1 MNSPYLCTYSG
12 SYCVLYSLVSGTAG
26 HGWTPSQSPLEH
38 FMIIPFHPIPYPPL
52 LFHLSSPLI
61 PHPFTSPYIP
71 SHCLVPSLSI
81 LPHPP
86 LCPQVL
92 ADQGVCLIDEF
103 DKMNEQ
109 VTYCTV
115 PCCIAHYIILCST
128 ALHCAPLHS
137 TVLRCT
143 VPHCAALNL
152 GYTFTSLNTVTLT
165 SPAHTHTHT
174 HTHTHAYLHTSFA
187 RTITGSYINPRSH
200 GTADYI
206 CV

>member
-1 MNSPYLCTYSG
+1 MNSPYLCTYSD
-12 SYCVLYSLVSGTAG
+12 SYCVLYSLVFGTVG
-26 HGWTPSQSPLEH
+26 HGWTPSQSSLGH
-38 FMIIPFHPIPYPPL
+38 SMIIPFHPIPYPPL
-52 LFHLSSPLI
+52 PFHLSSPLI
-61 PHPFTSPYIP
+61 PPPFTSPYLP
-71 SHCLVPSLSI
+71 SHCLVPSLSV

-86 LCPQVL
+86 SCPQVL

-128 ALHCAPLHS
+128 ALHCAPLHRS
-137 TVLRCT
+137 TLRRT
-143 VPHCAALNL
+143 KSRFYFHLFQYRYLDV
-152 GYTFTSLNTVTLT
+152 SR
-165 SPAHTHTHT
+165 THTHT
-174 HTHTHAYLHTSFA
+174 HTHTHPHAYSHTSFA
-187 RTITGSYINPRSH
+187 RTITGPYINPRSH